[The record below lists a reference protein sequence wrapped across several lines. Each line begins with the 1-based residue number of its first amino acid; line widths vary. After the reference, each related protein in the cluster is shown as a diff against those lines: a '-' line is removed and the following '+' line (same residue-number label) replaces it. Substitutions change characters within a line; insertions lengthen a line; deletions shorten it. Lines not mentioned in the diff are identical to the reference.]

1 MEKFKL
7 LFFKISLVFMFFLS
21 GPYCFAT
28 NTTPIIIRKD
38 EPKDPTPVQTNRVG
52 TSLPVS
58 ATINDTE
65 LAVYFESTIGEV
77 IVTVISDSTGIVYQ
91 DEIDTGS
98 VSEIFIPSTVWS
110 PGNYS
115 LIFSY
120 GSTTLKGEFL
130 LE

>member
-77 IVTVISDSTGIVYQ
+77 IVTVISDSTGTVYQ
-91 DEIDTGS
+91 DVVDTGS
-98 VSEIFIPSTVWS
+98 TTEIFIPSTLWS
-110 PGNYS
+110 PGTYR
-115 LIFSY
+115 LTISY
-120 GSTTLKGEFL
+120 ENTLLWGDFL
-130 LE
+130 ME